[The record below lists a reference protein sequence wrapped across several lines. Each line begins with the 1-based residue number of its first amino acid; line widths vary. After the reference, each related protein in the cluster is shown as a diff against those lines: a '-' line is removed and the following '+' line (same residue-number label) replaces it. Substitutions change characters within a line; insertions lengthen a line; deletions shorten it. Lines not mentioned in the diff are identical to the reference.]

1 MTRMLKAAADELC
14 AGRLVLTH
22 EGGYSAPYVPFM
34 GLAVMEELSGI
45 DSGVVDPYAFFTST
59 LGGQELE
66 PHQDAVIVE
75 AEKLLD
81 RIG

>member
-1 MTRMLKAAADELC
+1 MSATDSGGEAGLPGAAFSIIFSTS
-14 AGRLVLTH
+14 G
-22 EGGYSAPYVPFM
+22 M

>member
-1 MTRMLKAAADELC
+1 
-14 AGRLVLTH
+14 
-22 EGGYSAPYVPFM
+22 M

-45 DSGVVDPYAFFTST
+45 DTGVADPYAFFTAT

-66 PHQDAVIVE
+66 PHQDAVIAE

>member
-1 MTRMLKAAADELC
+1 
-14 AGRLVLTH
+14 
-22 EGGYSAPYVPFM
+22 VPFT
-34 GLAVMEELSGI
+34 GLALIEELSGI
-45 DSGVVDPYAFFTST
+45 DSGVADPYAFFTAT

-66 PHQDAVIVE
+66 PHQDAVIAE